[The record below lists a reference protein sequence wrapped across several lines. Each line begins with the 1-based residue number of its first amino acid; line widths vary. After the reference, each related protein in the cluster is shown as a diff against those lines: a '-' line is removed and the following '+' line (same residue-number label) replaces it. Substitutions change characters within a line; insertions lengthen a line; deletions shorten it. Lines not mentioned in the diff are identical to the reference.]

1 MTLERFD
8 AIVIGTG
15 QAGGPLAGAFAK
27 AGHKVAVVE
36 KRFVGGSCINEGC
49 TPTKTLIASARVAHL
64 ARRASD
70 YGVEVGSVGIDFAKV
85 MARQREVVEG
95 FREGS
100 RSSLEKH
107 EGVELIFGAAR
118 FVADKRVQ
126 VHGEDGERLL
136 EAEKIFI
143 NVGTRPNV
151 PPISG
156 LEDVPHL
163 TNRSALELTEVPER
177 FLVLGGGYIGVEFS
191 QLFAR
196 LGSKVT
202 LIHRGSQ
209 LLEREDAD
217 VVEVLTE
224 ILREDGVEVLLGAEV
239 DKVERRG
246 DGGLALALK
255 GSAEPL
261 VGSHLLLAVGR
272 ISNADTLALDK
283 AGVEVDDEGYIRVDG
298 RLETNVPGIYALGDV
313 KGGPAFTHISY
324 DDYRIVRDNL
334 LYGGARTVEDRL
346 VPYTVFSDPQLG
358 RIGLTERQARETGR
372 EIKVAKLPMSRVAR
386 AIETGETRG
395 LMKAVIDAETERILG
410 AAILGLEG
418 GEIASVLQ
426 VAMMGKLPY
435 TALRDSPF
443 SHPTLTESLNNLF
456 MRVE

>member
-1 MTLERFD
+1 MTPERFD

-163 TNRSALELTEVPER
+163 TNRSALELTELPEKL
-177 FLVLGGGYIGVEFS
+177 LVLGGGYSGVEFA
-191 QLFAR
+191 QLFVR

-202 LIHRGSQ
+202 LVHRASQ
-209 LLEREDAD
+209 LLPREDAD
-217 VVEVLTE
+217 IAEALTH
-224 ILREDGVEVLLGAEV
+224 ILREDGVEVLLGAEASG
-239 DKVERRG
+239 VEKRG
-246 DGGLALALK
+246 GGIALSLT
-255 GSAEPL
+255 GREEPL

-283 AGVEVDDEGYIRVDG
+283 AGVEVDEKGYVRTDA
-298 RLETNVPGIYALGDV
+298 RLETSVPGIYALGDV

-334 LYGGARTVEDRL
+334 LHGSACTVEGRL
-346 VPYTVFSDPQLG
+346 VPYTVFTDPQLG
-358 RIGLTERQARETGR
+358 RIGLTERGAREAGHP
-372 EIKVAKLPMSRVAR
+372 IKVAKLPMSRVAR

-395 LMKAVIDAETERILG
+395 LMKVVIDAKTGKILG

-426 VAMMGKLPY
+426 VAMMGDLPY

-456 MRVE
+456 ARVE